1 MVWFAVTGQPLRCD
15 VIVDEIVKVEIETT
29 TKELFLDDSPEEF
42 VLRAVNDKGIFVTF
56 LLCVLIMTS
65 FRQFLFLSKYMPS
78 DRALC
83 LLDTWMDHM

>member
-1 MVWFAVTGQPLRCD
+1 LRCD

-56 LLCVLIMTS
+56 LL
-65 FRQFLFLSKYMPS
+65 
-78 DRALC
+78 
-83 LLDTWMDHM
+83 